1 MGAAIR
7 NENVTP
13 RGTPAVTNPINS
25 GTAEQEQKG
34 VTIPK
39 RAASTLP
46 ANSLFP
52 ERKALVFSGV
62 KKLRMMPTP
71 KTTRNRSIMTFG
83 VSYRKNSIEA
93 PK

>member
-1 MGAAIR
+1 MSTVKTAHGVVWR
-7 NENVTP
+7 N
-13 RGTPAVTNPINS
+13 IYK
-25 GTAEQEQKG
+25 KG

-62 KKLRMMPTP
+62 KKLLMIPTP
-71 KTTRNRSIMTFG
+71 KTTGNRSIMTFG
-83 VSYRKNSIEA
+83 VSYRKNSTEA
-93 PK
+93 PR